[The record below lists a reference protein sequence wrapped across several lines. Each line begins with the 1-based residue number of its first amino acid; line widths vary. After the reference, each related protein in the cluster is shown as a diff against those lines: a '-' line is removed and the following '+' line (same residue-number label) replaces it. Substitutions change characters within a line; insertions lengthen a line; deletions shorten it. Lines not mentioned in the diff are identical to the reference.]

1 MESYAEQGTQ
11 ELDVHKVNCFFG
23 KQCLPAYIHGFLL
36 RLNIFPKIYLARA
49 HLPEVWELSRNFG

>member
-49 HLPEVWELSRNFG
+49 HLPEV